1 MQSLWFRAAQT
12 RSSCRCNACVKIG
25 TIITRQTTNAIGKR
39 RRVSIGDIFTA
50 CYSTILATAAVA
62 DSNRKVRRREQ
73 WDRVIAEAKAGVPID
88 KVEELQDRQVEGN
101 AGEVR
106 NQMPGMPGESGTSG
120 NSGTLG
126 VPGTSRL
133 PGYLGNQFSFPRT
146 GIIGTKAGS
155 TGPMTWD
162 GVKWT
167 ANSSMSRLGTQL
179 NNIPSNVSRSAE
191 TTVPESSQDLVPQS
205 TASPVQPTTSPVQS
219 ATPEHITNLE
229 QFGEYIPSN
238 AMLQPRKVKTR
249 KHLDR
254 LENSISKLVHRLM
267 WTTKLSP
274 MAADL
279 HSASSGIF
287 LQTDKMIGRVEE
299 LQRGDISMP
308 AYQLEAEVGQE
319 RFQLHDALENL
330 LKNTSP
336 GQDNLNLI
344 LTKICYNLLI
354 SSASPNIFTY
364 NFLIE
369 KLTELMLHDHA
380 QVIVDSFLYDT
391 MFKPTS
397 RTIQVIL
404 NHYAAK
410 NDLEG
415 YRSIIRRMRAVD
427 GSMRI
432 ARRHENQLL
441 DNPRVLSWAEK
452 HAQRLTLRG
461 GWLERKVPRDE
472 SIFDALIGTSLQM
485 TTARQSI
492 MYIRAALRQDKKIKI
507 RPELLCEAVR
517 SCVAQLDH
525 AAGASLLHS
534 ILETWAENIEVP
546 DRIPLTKT
554 TRWAIRELIY
564 LCGIDP
570 TKDLPSILPIDI
582 PRWNLGRLLFWL
594 NLGSIRDSVERFV
607 ARINALQ
614 DILHISSK
622 KSNHNVKK
630 ESHLNFP
637 EFGNTQAWDYLP
649 TKKTRNRPSSH
660 SSIDRSLEIFE
671 KFTYT
676 ENARADKSKQGSLQG
691 RRVMLQSLESKI
703 ALSNANIHSTEMS
716 IVSFYYNQFPLDWR
730 YTYHLRLQESPHMSL
745 GHRIIVLKG
754 LKRLQKLHIFEYQL
768 NLSLRQ
774 INLLKK
780 EIDYIMNER
789 EQRIMDLFAKVNHSA
804 KQVKQIAWHLHVM
817 KRSIKSKAEFLRLK
831 ESREINQRINLLEL
845 AIHMTKRHIN
855 LLERDLSLDF
865 PQVNPEWKLREL
877 NLVLFKV
884 NKGKQQVKLLAEE
897 IYLTYPPQVARKTYA
912 RSNCEWKVL
921 RKYRT
926 KLSFHYESP
935 VDKLLPGEEH
945 GEH

>member
-73 WDRVIAEAKAGVPID
+73 WDRVIAEAKAGVPTD
-88 KVEELQDRQVEGN
+88 KVEESQDRRAEEN
-101 AGEVR
+101 ASEVR
-106 NQMPGMPGESGTSG
+106 KQIPGMPEGPEASGTS
-120 NSGTLG
+120 
-126 VPGTSRL
+126 GTSRL

-146 GIIGTKAGS
+146 GIVGTKAGS

-162 GVKWT
+162 GVNWT
-167 ANSSMSRLGTQL
+167 ANSSMSRLGIQL
-179 NNIPSNVSRSAE
+179 NSIPLNVSRPTE
-191 TTVPESSQDLVPQS
+191 TNAPESSQDLVPQS
-205 TASPVQPTTSPVQS
+205 TSSPVQP
-219 ATPEHITNLE
+219 ATPENIADLE

-238 AMLQPRKVKTR
+238 AMLQPRKIKTR

-274 MAADL
+274 IAADL

-308 AYQLEAEVGQE
+308 AYKLEAEVGQE
-319 RFQLHDALENL
+319 RFYLHDALENL

-344 LTKICYNLLI
+344 LAKICYNLLI

-485 TTARQSI
+485 TTARQSV

-517 SCVAQLDH
+517 RCVAQLDH
-525 AAGASLLHS
+525 SAGASLLHS

-554 TRWAIRELIY
+554 TRWAIRELMY

-570 TKDLPSILPIDI
+570 TKDLPQILPVDI

-607 ARINALQ
+607 ARINSLQ
-614 DILHISSK
+614 DILQISPKRSD
-622 KSNHNVKK
+622 HDIKK

-637 EFGNTQAWDYLP
+637 EFGNAQAWDYLP
-649 TKKTRNRPSSH
+649 TKRARNRPSSQ
-660 SSIDRSLEIFE
+660 SNIDRSLEIFE
-671 KFTYT
+671 KFSYT
-676 ENARADKSKQGSLQG
+676 ENARAEKSRLGARQG
-691 RRVMLQSLESKI
+691 RRVMLQSLESEV
-703 ALSNANIHSTEMS
+703 ALSKANILSTEMS
-716 IVSFYYNQFPLDWR
+716 LVSFYYNQFPRDWR

-745 GHRIIVLKG
+745 GHRIVVLKG
-754 LKRLQKLHIFEYQL
+754 LKRLQKLHVFEYQI

-780 EIDYIMNER
+780 ELYYIMKER
-789 EQRIMDLFAKVNHSA
+789 DQRMMDLITQVNQSA
-804 KQVKQIAWHLHVM
+804 KQVKHIAWHLHVM
-817 KRSIKSKAEFLRLK
+817 KQSIKSKAEFLRLK
-831 ESREINQRINLLEL
+831 ESREVNQRINLLEL
-845 AIHMTKRHIN
+845 AINTNKRHVE
-855 LLERDLSLDF
+855 LLERDLNLDF

-884 NKGKQQVKLLAEE
+884 NKGKHQGKLLAEE
-897 IYLTYPPQVARKTYA
+897 IYLTYPPQVARKTYIG
-912 RSNCEWKVL
+912 SNRDWKVL
-921 RKYRT
+921 RKFRT
-926 KLSFHYESP
+926 KLSFHYDPP
-935 VDKLLPGEEH
+935 VDKLLPSEEQREYEV
-945 GEH
+945 G

>member
-25 TIITRQTTNAIGKR
+25 TIITRQTTNAIGK
-39 RRVSIGDIFTA
+39 
-50 CYSTILATAAVA
+50 LA

-73 WDRVIAEAKAGVPID
+73 WDRVIAEAKAGVPTD
-88 KVEELQDRQVEGN
+88 KVEESQDRRAEEN
-101 AGEVR
+101 ASEVR
-106 NQMPGMPGESGTSG
+106 KQIPGMPEGPEASGTS
-120 NSGTLG
+120 
-126 VPGTSRL
+126 GTSRL
-133 PGYLGNQFSFPRT
+133 PGYLGNQSSFPRT
-146 GIIGTKAGS
+146 GIVGTKAGS

-162 GVKWT
+162 GVNWT
-167 ANSSMSRLGTQL
+167 ANSSMSRLGIQL
-179 NNIPSNVSRSAE
+179 NSIPLNVSRPAE
-191 TTVPESSQDLVPQS
+191 TKAPESSQDLVPQS
-205 TASPVQPTTSPVQS
+205 TSSPVQP
-219 ATPEHITNLE
+219 ATPENIADLE

-238 AMLQPRKVKTR
+238 AMLQPRKIKTR

-274 MAADL
+274 IAADL

-308 AYQLEAEVGQE
+308 AYKLEAEVGQE
-319 RFQLHDALENL
+319 RFYLHDALENL

-344 LTKICYNLLI
+344 LAKICYNLLI

-427 GSMRI
+427 GS
-432 ARRHENQLL
+432 
-441 DNPRVLSWAEK
+441 
-452 HAQRLTLRG
+452 
-461 GWLERKVPRDE
+461 WLERKVPRDE

-485 TTARQSI
+485 TTARQSV

-517 SCVAQLDH
+517 RCVAQLDH
-525 AAGASLLHS
+525 SAGASLLHS

-554 TRWAIRELIY
+554 TRWAIRELMY

-570 TKDLPSILPIDI
+570 TKDLPQILPVDI

-607 ARINALQ
+607 ARINSLQ
-614 DILHISSK
+614 DILQISPKRSD
-622 KSNHNVKK
+622 HDIKK

-637 EFGNTQAWDYLP
+637 EFGNAQAWDYLP
-649 TKKTRNRPSSH
+649 TKRARNRPSSQ
-660 SSIDRSLEIFE
+660 SNIDRSLEIFE
-671 KFTYT
+671 KFSYT
-676 ENARADKSKQGSLQG
+676 ENARAEKSRLGARQG
-691 RRVMLQSLESKI
+691 RRVMLQSLESEV
-703 ALSNANIHSTEMS
+703 ALSKANILSTEMS
-716 IVSFYYNQFPLDWR
+716 LVSFYYNQFPRDWR

-745 GHRIIVLKG
+745 GHRIVVLKG
-754 LKRLQKLHIFEYQL
+754 LKRLQKLHVFEYQI

-780 EIDYIMNER
+780 ELYYIMKER
-789 EQRIMDLFAKVNHSA
+789 DQRMMDLITK
-804 KQVKQIAWHLHVM
+804 
-817 KRSIKSKAEFLRLK
+817 SIKSKAEFLRLK
-831 ESREINQRINLLEL
+831 ESREVNQRINLLEL
-845 AIHMTKRHIN
+845 AINTNKRHVE
-855 LLERDLSLDF
+855 LLERDLNLDF

-884 NKGKQQVKLLAEE
+884 NKGKHQVKLLAEE
-897 IYLTYPPQVARKTYA
+897 IYLTYPPQVARKTYIG
-912 RSNCEWKVL
+912 SNRDWKVL
-921 RKYRT
+921 RKFRT
-926 KLSFHYESP
+926 KLSFHYDPQSTNSC
-935 VDKLLPGEEH
+935 
-945 GEH
+945 